1 MNRHFSKEDIQ
12 KANKHVRR
20 CSTSVVFRITMR
32 YHFSTMTKIKKTITN
47 VDEIGKK
54 LEPYML
60 LLRM

>member
-1 MNRHFSKEDIQ
+1 
-12 KANKHVRR
+12 
-20 CSTSVVFRITMR
+20 MR

-60 LLRM
+60 LLRMLNGAVTLEKFENPSKYKHKLII